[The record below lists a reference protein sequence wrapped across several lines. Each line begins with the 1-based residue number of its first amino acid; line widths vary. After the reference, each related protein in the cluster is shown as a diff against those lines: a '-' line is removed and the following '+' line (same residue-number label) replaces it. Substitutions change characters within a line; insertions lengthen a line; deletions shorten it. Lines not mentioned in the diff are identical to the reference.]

1 MKKVFSSILRVAALA
16 SAILLF
22 DMCNKADV
30 VPDIPDNP
38 VPEAPSSDVI
48 HVSVNA
54 SVASDGVRSTFANK
68 KITIEAGDELQVAA
82 YQKEGSSYTYYYS
95 GTLTN
100 TASDPGT
107 FSGVLERDYA
117 YGSYSGSDILSDA
130 EATATLLPINAEPG
144 VEFLAGI
151 SDENVAQ
158 LCTMQATKEAGSAPT
173 FALKPSV
180 SVARFTIDGLG
191 GINGPDAYILVKYI
205 DNNDVEH
212 AVQGIVTVDSGVAIF
227 SVGIASTGIVKS
239 LTLGIHGQ
247 TEYADG
253 EPVHVDN
260 VVWYDGII
268 ITSGEKTL
276 PDIINISKTAVR
288 TKFSLVNVYSDF
300 DRGDFG
306 KVFATNGHLFS
317 SVATAKAAGA
327 EPLCMITCL
336 KSMIANPG
344 YIPGTDA
351 AMQNGLAIGL
361 YPMEYNGSDKV
372 LWSDARSYP
381 GRYRSCDSGITV
393 HCEGMPNVTVMQ
405 RMAQCCG
412 SKEGKVSSPGN
423 MIPSNSYLYD
433 STDLAKMIAPAISAA
448 TGTNISYSSLD
459 FWVNAQYSR
468 DPVFWYAGGFM
479 ATSSSLTMRSFAYY
493 MF

>member
-1 MKKVFSSILRVAALA
+1 MKTVYSSILRVAALA
-16 SAILLF
+16 SVILLF
-22 DMCNKADV
+22 GMCNKADV
-30 VPDIPDNP
+30 VPEITDTS

-54 SVASDGVRSTFANK
+54 SVASDGVRSTFANRR
-68 KITIEAGDELQVAA
+68 ITIEAGDKLQVAA
-82 YQKEGSSYTYYYS
+82 YQKDGSSYTYYYS

-107 FSGVLERDYA
+107 FSGDLERDTN

-130 EATATLLPINAEPG
+130 AVTATLLPINAEPG

-173 FALKPSV
+173 FALQPSV

-191 GINGPDAYILVKYI
+191 GINGTKAYLLVKYI

-212 AVQGIVTVDSGVAIF
+212 AVQGSVTVDSGVATF
-227 SVGIASTGIVKS
+227 SAGIASTGTVKS
-239 LTLGIHGQ
+239 LTLGIHGE
-247 TEYADG
+247 TAGYHLD
-253 EPVHVDN
+253 D

-268 ITSGEKTL
+268 IASEEKTL

-412 SKEGKVSSPGN
+412 SKESKVSSPGN
-423 MIPSNSYLYD
+423 MIPGNSYLYD

-448 TGTNISYSSLD
+448 TGTNITYSSLD

-468 DPVFWYAGGFM
+468 DPVFWYVGGFM
-479 ATSSSLTMRSFAYY
+479 ATSSSQTMRSFAYY